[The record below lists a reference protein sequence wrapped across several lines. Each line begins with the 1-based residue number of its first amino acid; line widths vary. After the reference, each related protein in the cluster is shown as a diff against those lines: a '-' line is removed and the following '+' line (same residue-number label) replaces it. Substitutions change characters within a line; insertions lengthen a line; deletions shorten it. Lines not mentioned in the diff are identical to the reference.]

1 MSFVVRTVLFTLLVP
16 GSVAGLVPW
25 LIATAPGPR
34 SVWLLVGERH
44 LVGLLPM
51 ALGVALY
58 LACAGRFVVEGRG
71 TPAPIDPPR
80 RLVVRGVYRWVRN
93 PMYVAVLTVLLGEV
107 LLSASA
113 WLAAYAALVWLVFQL
128 FVRLYEEPHLA
139 AQFGESYRAYAAR
152 VPRWVP
158 RRPRSP

>member
-1 MSFVVRTVLFTLLVP
+1 MLVMRTVLFTLLAP

-25 LIATAPGPR
+25 LIATEPGPR
-34 SVWLLVGERH
+34 IAWLLVGERH
-44 LVGLLPM
+44 LLGLLPM

-80 RLVVRGVYRWVRN
+80 HLVVRGLYRWVRN

-107 LLSASA
+107 LLSASV
-113 WLAAYAALVWLVFQL
+113 WLAAYAGLVGLAFHL
-128 FVRLYEEPHLA
+128 FVRWYEEPRLT

-158 RRPRSP
+158 RLRG